1 MSGIPSVT
9 VEAKFDGTNWTD
21 ISSYVLLNEGVRCS
35 RGRSNEF
42 EVTSAGSLSLLLRNE
57 DGRFTPGNTSGAYVS
72 GGVSQVRKNVP
83 IRVKVNTLQ
92 VWQGFVDSWEVQ
104 PTGGKVATCRVRATD
119 LMKMYA
125 KAVLHPY
132 GTERQHALITSKSA
146 GYTYPLIERNS
157 GAGSA
162 WDPMRSNA
170 SPSPISIYGGSAGH
184 HEFISEGPP
193 FVGGGIGFRPWSQI
207 GPVLEH
213 PTTFDPGSQYAVI
226 AFWFRTEDVTD
237 TILFRMNRTSGGT
250 GYVQLELA
258 AADGRLTLRVVGDSS
273 GSITLNPTNPVSGQ
287 KLWDGAWHHVA
298 VRLLPTS
305 GTTAGIWI
313 DGSLQSSGNSGG
325 TACTI
330 GSGNRRITFGGIR
343 NSGWTDNSYC
353 YIGDMA
359 AVSVFR
365 TTTTVA
371 QADIDAMYGAGWD
384 GDNADTIGTRLT
396 ALAAFTGAATPA
408 TADVS
413 TFSLSGQDTNGKTLL
428 DAYQDIAVTEYGVFY
443 IDRLGDPKFRGYS
456 ARDNTA
462 SVTLTASATADL
474 AGDVSLVLD
483 DSLHA
488 NTVVADGPVARA
500 VQQDSTSL
508 AVDGQEVID
517 SYTAIGSSYVWQ
529 TYSASRRLVW
539 RSSNKPRL
547 GRITVDLL
555 TTPNSIESTT
565 LQLVPLDRVS
575 VTNLPSAVFGA
586 STYDGFVEGWQMTAS
601 TREFSVALD
610 LSPVI

>member
-9 VEAKFDGTNWTD
+9 VEARFDTTAWSD
-21 ISSYVLLNEGVRCS
+21 ISSYVLLNEGVSCS

-42 EVTSAGSLSLLLRNE
+42 DTASAGSLSLVLRNE
-57 DGRFTPGNTSGAYVS
+57 DGRFTPGNTSGPFTS

-83 IRVKVNTLQ
+83 IRVKVNSLQ

-104 PTGGKVATCRVRATD
+104 PTGGKVATCRVQATD

-125 KAVLHPY
+125 KATLYPY
-132 GTERQHALITSKSA
+132 GVERQHALITDKAA
-146 GYTYPLIERNS
+146 GYTYPMAERGS
-157 GAGSA
+157 GTGSA

-170 SPSPISIYGGSAGH
+170 APFNIQVYGGSAGH

-193 FVGGGIGFRPWSQI
+193 FVGGAIGFRPWSQI

-213 PTTFDPGSQYAVI
+213 PTTFDPGSQHGVI

-258 AADGRLTLRVVGDSS
+258 AADGRLTLRVVGDSG
-273 GSITLNPTNPVSGQ
+273 GSVTLNPTNPVSGQ

-298 VRLLPTS
+298 VRLQPAS

-313 DGSLQSSGNSGG
+313 DGSLRTSANSGG

-330 GSGNRRITFGGIR
+330 GSSNRRITFGGIR

-359 AVSVFR
+359 AISVFR
-365 TTTTVA
+365 TTAAVA
-371 QADIDAMYGAGWD
+371 QANIDAMYGAGWD
-384 GDNADTIGTRLT
+384 GDSGDSIADRTS
-396 ALAAFTGAATPA
+396 ALAGFASHGAPSVVDISGMTM
-408 TADVS
+408 
-413 TFSLSGQDTNGKTLL
+413 SGQDTGGKSLL
-428 DAYQDIAVTEYGVFY
+428 DAYQEIAASEQGVCY
-443 IDRLGDPKFRGYS
+443 IDRLGDPKFRGYA
-456 ARDNTA
+456 ARNNTA

-488 NTVVADGPVARA
+488 NTVIAEGPAGKA
-500 VQQDSTSL
+500 IQQSSSALT
-508 AVDGQEVID
+508 VDGSEVID
-517 SYTAIGSSYVWQ
+517 SFTSIVSSYVYLA
-529 TYSASRRLVW
+529 YSASYRLGQ

-575 VTNLPSAVFGA
+575 VTNLPTAVFGA
-586 STYDGFVEGWQMTAS
+586 STYDGFVEGWSLTCS
-601 TREFSVALD
+601 TSEFSVGLD